1 MRESV
6 THVDDILEGTLS
18 QNSACLTFFIDLQLQ
33 DVADL
38 GEDVVREGGQQGDTL
53 QEVQLVLHLLDAGS
67 LHQSEVSIQVTVT
80 NQRSVFRSQ

>member
-1 MRESV
+1 MYASSQN
-6 THVDDILEGTLS
+6 ILHLS

-38 GEDVVREGGQQGDTL
+38 GEDVVREGGQQGDAL

-67 LHQSEVSIQVTVT
+67 LHQSEVSIEV
-80 NQRSVFRSQ
+80 R

>member
-1 MRESV
+1 MCLNSLTTVLMRESV

-18 QNSACLTFFIDLQLQ
+18 QNFACLTFFIDLQLQ
-33 DVADL
+33 DIADL

-67 LHQSEVSIQVTVT
+67 LHQSEVSIKV
-80 NQRSVFRSQ
+80 R